1 MARIVGTEIES
12 QLWVQISQASTRL
25 PDMYH
30 NMRSRRFVASK
41 VPWSGVI
48 MIGCVE
54 IAIVLGLGTDQSE
67 ASATDIKTE
76 NNLP

>member
-12 QLWVQISQASTRL
+12 QLWVQISQASTCL

>member
-1 MARIVGTEIES
+1 
-12 QLWVQISQASTRL
+12 
-25 PDMYH
+25 
-30 NMRSRRFVASK
+30 
-41 VPWSGVI
+41 